1 MRNTALITKANSMF
15 SLRTVSC
22 GHQTVFTKQLSKLYS
37 PLQPHSVSNKLIYSR
52 GNYLL
57 LKGACPLYTSTQQLQ
72 QKSPQK
78 QQKPQFPQQGEGFV
92 HDFDEEVEILSH
104 THSDI
109 GWVGSEQFNR
119 HLFCHLLCCFRSF
132 FNKQCRPRSDCS
144 SRSSLFW
151 FLNCLPI

>member
-1 MRNTALITKANSMF
+1 MF
-15 SLRTVSC
+15 PLGRVTC
-22 GHQTVFTKQLSKLYS
+22 WNQTVFTKQLSKLCG
-37 PLQPHSVSNKLIYSR
+37 PLQPHSVSNKLIFNR

-109 GWVGSEQFNR
+109 GWVGSEEFNR
-119 HLFCHLLCCFRSF
+119 HLFCHLLCCLEA
-132 FNKQCRPRSDCS
+132 S
-144 SRSSLFW
+144 STNSVGSAVAQW
-151 FLNCLPI
+151 